1 MKSYKFK
8 SQVRTDAMSIY
19 NAIKSTYTNKSE
31 AMKQAWKCAKAKQA
45 LKQGE
50 VILTFCKKG
59 EEVPT
64 VRFGTLSSDFITYES
79 KGTGRK
85 KNASQ
90 ISYFEQ
96 TSNQFKSFIATNLIQ
111 FRAVA

>member
-1 MKSYKFK
+1 MKVYKSK

-19 NAIKSTYTNKSE
+19 NAIKSQYTNQGE
-31 AMKQAWKCAKAKQA
+31 AMRQAWKVAKAKQA

-50 VILTFCKKG
+50 VILTFTKKG
-59 EEVPT
+59 EELPT
-64 VRFGTLSSDFITYES
+64 VRFGTLSSEFISYQS
-79 KGTGRK
+79 KNTGRK
-85 KNASQ
+85 KNPAQ

>member
-8 SQVRTDAMSIY
+8 SQVRMDAMSIY
-19 NAIKSTYTNKSE
+19 NAIKGQYTNQSD
-31 AMKQAWKCAKAKQA
+31 AMKQAWMVAKAKQA

-64 VRFGTLSSDFITYES
+64 VRFATPSTYLG

-85 KNASQ
+85 KNAAQ
-90 ISYFEQ
+90 IAYFEQ
-96 TSNQFKSFIATNLIQ
+96 TSNQLKSFLAPNLIQ